1 MKESLLSNC
10 ERNFVNKAVERGTRL
25 DGRNLLE
32 ARPVKIYFGSNWGN
46 CMVSLG
52 QTRAVAQVT
61 CDIQQP
67 KTSRPNEGILHINVE
82 LNPMAAQHFDGSR
95 QSESSILIS
104 RQLEKCFK
112 DSKCIDLESLCIVAD
127 KQVWNLRV
135 DVNIINHDG
144 NLIDCASIAT
154 LAALSHFHRPDVTS
168 TGEDIIIHPFSEK
181 DPLPLTLYHYPV
193 CVSFITY
200 ESGNTILDPTYLEER
215 VGVAQLTLGINSY
228 REVCSLHFNYLMK
241 TMTVQD
247 VISAVSSYAANY
259 AAELIQQI
267 KEAVARDVEA
277 RYKKDNRSTIRFKEC
292 ITMKKLTTMNSDCIS
307 IKLRKWGKLEE
318 MESDY
323 VCKEEDE
330 STKCR
335 IIKSGEGSAELIMD
349 TSVSVGDGGPNT
361 WNISESSE
369 EEGKTDIEITA
380 EVRKEKKVIENIE
393 LSGDSEEETTEMLDS
408 KDIMQ

>member
-1 MKESLLSNC
+1 MSNC

-82 LNPMAAQHFDGSR
+82 LNPMAAQHFDGGR

-259 AAELIQQI
+259 ATDLIQQI

-277 RYKKDNRSTIRFKEC
+277 RYKKDSRSTIRFKEC
-292 ITMKKLTTMNSDCIS
+292 ITMKKLTTMNSDCLS

-318 MESDY
+318 MESDD

-335 IIKSGEGSAELIMD
+335 IVKSGEGSAELIMD

-361 WNISESSE
+361 WNISESSS

-380 EVRKEKKVIENIE
+380 EVRKEKKVIEDIE